1 MKTVIYGQDQ
11 RICKWVGDRVD
22 ETNFGGGAVGIGLE
36 ENGELISGVV
46 FNMYSGPSISMHVA
60 AVPGKRWMTREY
72 LWRCF
77 AYPFIQL
84 NCHRVT
90 GLVRVDNL
98 EAQRFDEHL
107 GFKKEGLLRRACT
120 DGTDMILYGMLRD
133 ECRFLD
139 LGWQRDKQTMP

>member
-22 ETNFGGGAVGIGLE
+22 ETDFGSGAVGIGLE

-46 FNMYSGPSISMHVA
+46 YNMFTGPSICMHVA

-72 LWRCF
+72 LWRAF

-84 NCHRVT
+84 KCHRIT

-120 DGTDMILYGMLRD
+120 DGTDMILYGMLKD
-133 ECRFLD
+133 ECRW
-139 LGWQRDKQTMP
+139 LGVKNGTVAYN